1 MHFMAIYPLKK
12 MSPLN
17 SSAVLYLVKFIEKEE
32 EEESCCGKPKINTLQ
47 VVHFIAFRLLYKTSV
62 NVNEFKLA
70 MLEKRALP

>member
-1 MHFMAIYPLKK
+1 MAIYPLKK

-17 SSAVLYLVKFIEKEE
+17 SSAVLYLVKFIEE

-70 MLEKRALP
+70 MLEKRTLP